1 MSENG
6 EGTKLPEWWPTE
18 ESLEWTAQAA
28 GRMMEKMVDEWSD
41 QDEVDVLTEIEEIHR
56 YTNEQMV
63 VAIEAFRVATK
74 RSHKKRAMIAWAG
87 AAGIRAASALLAAAI
102 MVDICGGGRE
112 SMEQIEKQAAF
123 RVLKGGKP

>member
-1 MSENG
+1 MDYAELSELPTVVEHLEAENERLRSEN
-6 EGTKLPEWWPTE
+6 ERIRSQLVSTQE
-18 ESLEWTAQAA
+18 ERERVYQRA
-28 GRMMEKMVDEWSD
+28 G
-41 QDEVDVLTEIEEIHR
+41 I
-56 YTNEQMV
+56 